1 LKAMGL
7 MLEKR
12 QCISHIGWPINE
24 ARRSRLG
31 NSPKILTRVC
41 SLLDVK
47 QIMKAQK
54 NCVANHLRLKQL
66 L

>member
-1 LKAMGL
+1 M
-7 MLEKR
+7 
-12 QCISHIGWPINE
+12 SHIGWPINE